1 MIKIGDYNT
10 LNVIKSVSFGMYLDG
25 GENEILLP
33 TRFVPED
40 LKVGDDIKVF
50 IYHDNENRLIATTT
64 PPLAVVDEIAYME
77 VKDVTPS
84 GAFLNW
90 GIMKDVFIPLSL
102 QERRMRVS

>member
-50 IYHDNENRLIATTT
+50 I
-64 PPLAVVDEIAYME
+64 
-77 VKDVTPS
+77 
-84 GAFLNW
+84 
-90 GIMKDVFIPLSL
+90 
-102 QERRMRVS
+102 